1 MRIGIVGLGVVGSA
15 CKFGFELIGHTVSY
29 HDTKDGT
36 SITDVKNTDICFICV
51 PTPSNP
57 ETGQCDTSI
66 VESVVNELSD
76 IRYTGIVCIKSTVE
90 PGTTES
96 LSKKYT
102 HLRMAMVPEF
112 LRERCAITDFTEN
125 HDLLVIGTNS
135 HIDFKFIKE
144 AHGDLPQ
151 EVVQLSP
158 NEAELVKYFNNC
170 YNATLITFANAFSE
184 ACKIMGVNYSNVM
197 NCVSKREHISK
208 KYLQCNDSFKGF
220 GGMCLPKD
228 MRAVAHICKDSNVSF
243 FSDILDQN
251 NKFKITVLEGMRAEN
266 E

>member
-1 MRIGIVGLGVVGSA
+1 MKIGVIGIGMVGKAISRAFVELGYIVR
-15 CKFGFELIGHTVSY
+15 KYDIKLPETNFE
-29 HDTKDGT
+29 DTLD
-36 SITDVKNTDICFICV
+36 TDIIYICV
-51 PTPSNP
+51 PTKQNDDGS
-57 ETGQCDTSI
+57 CDLTI
-66 VESVVNELSD
+66 VEETVFKIAQANYKGTVA
-76 IRYTGIVCIKSTVE
+76 IKSTVE
-90 PGTTES
+90 PGTTLNLQNNHPDLE
-96 LSKKYT
+96 LA
-102 HLRMAMVPEF
+102 HVPEF

-158 NEAELVKYFNNC
+158 NEAELAKYFNNC

-243 FSDILDQN
+243 FSDILDHN
-251 NKFKITVLEGMRAEN
+251 NKFKMFK
-266 E
+266 